1 MPVEVGMKAPPFALL
16 DAVEG
21 ERHSLEEA
29 LRRGPV
35 VLVIYKSSCQAS
47 KTAMPF
53 LERLFQAYPRERLT
67 VWGVAQDSANVT
79 RSFIRRSGVTFPV
92 LIDQDDYAVSRAFD
106 IPATPTIVLIDRD
119 GTVLWQAV
127 GFQKAAMVELS
138 RRVAE
143 LLELEPVD
151 VVAGTEDVPDWVP
164 G

>member
-1 MPVEVGMKAPPFALL
+1 MPVEVGMKAPSFVLL

-21 ERHSLEEA
+21 ERHSLGEA

-35 VLVIYKSSCQAS
+35 VLAIYKASCQAS

-53 LERLFQAYPRERLT
+53 LERIFEAYPAERLT

-79 RSFIRRSGVTFPV
+79 RSFVRRYGISFPV
-92 LIDQDDYAVSRAFD
+92 LLDEDDYAVSRAFD
-106 IPATPTIVLIDRD
+106 IPETPTISLIDRD
-119 GTVLWQAV
+119 GTVLWQAS
-127 GFQKAAMVELS
+127 GFQKQAMAELS

-143 LLELEPVD
+143 LLGVEPVD
-151 VVAGTEDVPDWVP
+151 VVAGTDDVPDWVP

>member
-1 MPVEVGMKAPPFALL
+1 MPVEVGMRAPAFVLL

-29 LRRGPV
+29 LQRGPV
-35 VLVIYKSSCQAS
+35 VLAIYKASCQAS
-47 KTAMPF
+47 KTAMPL
-53 LERLFQAYPRERLT
+53 LERIFRAYPHERLT

-79 RSFIRRSGVTFPV
+79 RSFMRRYGISFPV
-92 LIDQDDYAVSRAFD
+92 LLDQDDYAVSRAFD

-119 GTVLWQAV
+119 STVLWQAV
-127 GFQKAAMVELS
+127 GFQKPALAELS

-143 LLELEPVD
+143 LLAVEPVD
-151 VVAGTEDVPDWVP
+151 VVAGTDDVPDWVP